1 MLKGHLKLP
10 KDSSQI
16 SETPKP
22 KKARKK
28 ISRRSNG
35 CPPEVKAIMQCPER
49 HKRRMEGLRKWREA
63 NPTLVGRQKGQQD
76 GVRRKDYLKRLEQAK
91 ITSERAIKAMEDKNI
106 WKADNDVATKAMK
119 AAIEVMESQ
128 SGTTD
133 AKLKA
138 AKLILDFT
146 QTKPVVN
153 SVTTLK
159 SAEDFLSALLEDDNK
174 E

>member
-28 ISRRSNG
+28 IQRRSNG

-49 HKRRMEGLRKWREA
+49 HKRRMEGLKRWREA

-91 ITSERAIKAMEDKNI
+91 IISEKAIRIMAEKDI
-106 WKADNDVATKAMK
+106 WTADNDVATKAMK

-146 QTKPVVN
+146 QTKPVVK
-153 SVTTLK
+153 SETTLK
-159 SAEDFLSALLEDDNK
+159 SAEEFLSALIEDHDQ